1 MSDGVGSKPSLNNR
15 GCHMC
20 PFQLCVLFTCC
31 FFIWQNGRMAVWLKF
46 KPPVRG
52 FSDPR
57 ASAIA
62 RRLASSPGKGPG
74 AAAAGVRWWVAGR
87 RGLPGPGSELHF
99 LL

>member
-1 MSDGVGSKPSLNNR
+1 
-15 GCHMC
+15 
-20 PFQLCVLFTCC
+20 
-31 FFIWQNGRMAVWLKF
+31 MAVWLKF

-52 FSDPR
+52 LSDLR

-62 RRLASSPGKGPG
+62 RRPASPSGKGPG
-74 AAAAGVRWWVAGR
+74 VAAAGVRWWVAGR